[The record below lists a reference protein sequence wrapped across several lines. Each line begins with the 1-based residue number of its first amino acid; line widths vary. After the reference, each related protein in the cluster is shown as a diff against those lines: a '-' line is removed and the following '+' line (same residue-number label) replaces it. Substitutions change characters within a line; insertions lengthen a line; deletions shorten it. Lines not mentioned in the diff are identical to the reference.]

1 MSNSFVRNGAML
13 DEEIAS
19 SPTPLLDAAGAASAT
34 TPTGIK
40 RERSL
45 LIVIDP
51 KRPQLPYEEDC
62 RGCC

>member
-1 MSNSFVRNGAML
+1 ML
-13 DEEIAS
+13 DEAIAS

-45 LIVIDP
+45 LIVIDLYCF
-51 KRPQLPYEEDC
+51 PQP
-62 RGCC
+62 